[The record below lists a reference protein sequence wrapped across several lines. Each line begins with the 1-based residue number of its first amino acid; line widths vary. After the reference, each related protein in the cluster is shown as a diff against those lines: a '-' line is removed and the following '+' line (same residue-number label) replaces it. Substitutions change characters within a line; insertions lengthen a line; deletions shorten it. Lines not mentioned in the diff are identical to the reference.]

1 MENKQTELDA
11 SKMRENHL
19 RTINK
24 TLRDEV
30 RKVNKVQEETVNIEY
45 LRNVM
50 IKFLEKRNTR
60 VSLFIS
66 YIFIFF
72 YFTYDIH

>member
-60 VSLFIS
+60 VSLSLSVI
-66 YIFIFF
+66 YIYILL
-72 YFTYDIH
+72 YL